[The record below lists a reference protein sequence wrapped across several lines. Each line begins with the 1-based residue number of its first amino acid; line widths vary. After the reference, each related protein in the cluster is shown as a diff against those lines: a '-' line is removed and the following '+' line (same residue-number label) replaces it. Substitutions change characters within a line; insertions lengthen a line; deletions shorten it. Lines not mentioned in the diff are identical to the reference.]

1 MNITPFEGYGQG
13 QGQGQVPQSNPE
25 SEQSKRFSQSRA
37 IFSVFF
43 QFVNLV
49 INIPSV
55 TNILHECGAIEDSE
69 S

>member
-1 MNITPFEGYGQG
+1 MDRD
-13 QGQGQVPQSNPE
+13 
-25 SEQSKRFSQSRA
+25 RFLKVTLNLNKVRGKARA
-37 IFSVFF
+37 ELFFSVFLK
-43 QFVNLV
+43 FVNLV

>member
-1 MNITPFEGYGQG
+1 MA
-13 QGQGQVPQSNPE
+13 
-25 SEQSKRFSQSRA
+25 KARDRDRFLKVALNLNKVRGSARA
-37 IFSVFF
+37 ELFFLYFF

-55 TNILHECGAIEDSE
+55 TNILHECGAIEDSK